1 MAVGYDQVFEFAPQ
15 FGKYQLYVFIVAY
28 LASCTIYGPMLTAG
42 VYFQYEPDFRCIS
55 KFDSNNT
62 LSDTD
67 DKLINQNLVFANL
80 KNSSCTGK
88 PETTTKYCHMYKHEI
103 ANEACTTEVSNGYSQ
118 AIPMNENSSCLLI
131 ESETEKCSS
140 FVYSKEIMDVTI
152 TTENNLVCKDGW
164 IDEMLT
170 VATMV
175 GMIIGPTVSGM
186 ISDRI
191 GRIMSIVLFCFVSF
205 GFCLINGCLG
215 SYHWGIY
222 GVFRLLSV
230 LGSSGIGITYFVVV
244 MESTG
249 DRYRPRLGL
258 LYITTTIGVGTVIL
272 SFVTMAL
279 RDWKYVSSTLLREHQ
294 YSIKYNRFNLYW
306 PVSVV

>member
-1 MAVGYDQVFEFAPQ
+1 MD
-15 FGKYQLYVFIVAY
+15 
-28 LASCTIYGPMLTAG
+28 
-42 VYFQYEPDFRCIS
+42 
-55 KFDSNNT
+55 
-62 LSDTD
+62 
-67 DKLINQNLVFANL
+67 
-80 KNSSCTGK
+80 
-88 PETTTKYCHMYKHEI
+88 
-103 ANEACTTEVSNGYSQ
+103 EACTEEISSGYAK
-118 AIPMNENSSCLLI
+118 AISINDNSSCLLV
-131 ESETEKCSS
+131 EDEFEKCKQ
-140 FVYSKEIMDVTI
+140 FVYSKEIMDTTI
-152 TTENNLVCKDGW
+152 TTENNLVCKNGW

-215 SYHWGIY
+215 SYHWVGIHTVIVSPYFIQGIY

-230 LGSSGIGITYFVVV
+230 LGSSGIGITFFVVV

-279 RDWKYVSSTLLREHQ
+279 RDWKYVSYFLRFLFLSKFKGSICSRRILLFNGIYHSNHYGNSTLALC
-294 YSIKYNRFNLYW
+294 S
-306 PVSVV
+306 